1 MQKVGEQPQNNMQRE
16 KNMILTK
23 EERERYAI
31 IWEELKE
38 HYDEKDRRLLA
49 AAMTKSLGRGGQKE
63 ILGITKLNADTVKL
77 GTEQLNGIVDLPAD
91 GNRRAGGGRKQITEI
106 YPNVE
111 EELLKLVETNTQG
124 DPESPLLWTSKSL
137 ENLSRGLQE
146 KGYSVSLPT
155 ISGLLVKNGYSM
167 QANKKRFEG
176 INQANEA
183 IEKYPDIEEKMNV
196 IVDEMCSENSTISW
210 TKKEIEELTKALNK
224 KEYEVTRSIVS
235 DLLEKNG
242 LKEETKIDRDSQFKY
257 INEVSKEFIK
267 QGNPV
272 ISVDGKKKENIGN
285 FKNNGKEYAPIG
297 KPVEVNAYDF
307 VDKEK
312 GKVTPYGIFD
322 FLRNDGWV
330 NVGTDYD
337 TAEFSVESIRKWW
350 YKMGMLSY
358 PDSSELL
365 INADSGGSNSAV
377 SRLWKVEIQKFSDEI
392 NIPITVCHFPP
403 GTSKWNK
410 IEHRMFSAISMNWRG
425 RPLVSHEVVVN
436 LIAGTTNKSGLK
448 IQCELDLRKYK
459 KGIKITDEELSDINI
474 KYHEIN
480 SKYNYTIYPRT
491 VKSQKN

>member
-1 MQKVGEQPQNNMQRE
+1 
-16 KNMILTK
+16 MILTK
-23 EERERYAI
+23 EEREKYGT
-31 IWEELKE
+31 IWNILVP
-38 HYDEKDRRLLA
+38 HFDEKDRRLLA

-63 ILGITKLNADTVKL
+63 ILEITKLNPDTIKL
-77 GTEQLNGIVDLPAD
+77 GTEQLNGIVELPAES
-91 GNRRAGGGRKQITEI
+91 NRRPGGGRKPLTEI
-106 YPNVE
+106 HPNME
-111 EELLKLVETNTQG
+111 TELLKLVETNTQG

-155 ISGLLVKNGYSM
+155 ISSLLAKNGYSM

-183 IEKYPDIEEKMNV
+183 IEKYPDIEEKMKG
-196 IVDEMCSENSTISW
+196 IIDEMSSENTTISW
-210 TKKEIEELTKALNK
+210 TKKEISELTEELNKSKYKVTK
-224 KEYEVTRSIVS
+224 SIVS
-235 DLLEKNG
+235 DLLEKIG
-242 LKEETKIDRDSQFKY
+242 LKEETKIDRDNQFKY
-257 INEVSKEFIK
+257 INELSKKFIK

-307 VDKEK
+307 IDKEK
-312 GKVTPYGIFD
+312 GKVTPYGVFD
-322 FLRNDGWV
+322 VLRNDGWV

-350 YKMGMLSY
+350 YKMGMISY
-358 PDSSELL
+358 PDCHELL

-377 SRLWKVEIQKFSDEI
+377 SRLWKVEIQKLSDEI
-392 NIPITVCHFPP
+392 NIPITICHFPP

-436 LIAGTTNKSGLK
+436 LVAGTTNKSGLK

-459 KGIKITDEELSDINI
+459 KGIKITDEELSDINM
-474 KYHEIN
+474 KYHDVN

-491 VKSQKN
+491 VESQKN